1 MPPINPMLLKSSAQA
16 LGRVAQ
22 QVAKAA
28 PGLAEKA
35 TGATRLASKTM
46 SGLSGLS
53 ERLPSKLPSAA
64 TLQQGLSGL
73 RPRLQNASL
82 LGQMGRLGEQVA
94 QMSQLAQMLP
104 TGPTG
109 AAAPTRPAESENLTK
124 PTTPTANPGHI
135 PLGPFGAI
143 RDAAHAALK
152 GPMAAAVRGSDRA
165 SRVAGEF
172 LQALHDIEGSALYQN
187 FAPPLVNQMLGE
199 ARTGLQAI
207 HDMVQRFQSGLGK
220 LDAALQPAPTGAKP
234 PPLPPR
240 PTTPKPSATLP
251 ASASST
257 AATDGSAPNDSMR
270 TDDGKPSSASSSA
283 TSADFFSA
291 QSTLSSAPTA
301 STTGPTK

>member
-1 MPPINPMLLKSSAQA
+1 MPPINPLLLKSSAQA

-22 QVAKAA
+22 QVVKAA

-35 TGATRLASKTM
+35 TGASRLASKTM

-82 LGQMGRLGEQVA
+82 LGQMGRLGEGVA
-94 QMSQLAQMLP
+94 QLSQLAQMLP
-104 TGPTG
+104 TGSTG
-109 AAAPTRPAESENLTK
+109 PAAPTRPTEPTEPAKPTK

-135 PLGPFGAI
+135 PPGPFGAI
-143 RDAAHAALK
+143 RDAAHSALK
-152 GPMAAAVRGSDRA
+152 GPMAVAVRGSDRA

-207 HDMVQRFQSGLGK
+207 HDMIQRFQSGLGQ
-220 LDAALQPAPTGAKP
+220 LDTALQPAPSGAKP

-251 ASASST
+251 ASASS
-257 AATDGSAPNDSMR
+257 
-270 TDDGKPSSASSSA
+270 SA
-283 TSADFFSA
+283 TSSDFFSA
-291 QSTLSSAPTA
+291 QSTLPSAPTA
-301 STTGPTK
+301 STTGPTT

>member
-1 MPPINPMLLKSSAQA
+1 MPPINPLLLKSSAQA
-16 LGRVAQ
+16 LGRAAQ
-22 QVAKAA
+22 QVVKAA

-64 TLQQGLSGL
+64 TLQQGLAGL

-82 LGQMGRLGEQVA
+82 LGQMGRLGEGVA

-104 TGPTG
+104 TGPTEP
-109 AAAPTRPAESENLTK
+109 AAPTRPSEPAEPTK
-124 PTTPTANPGHI
+124 PTKPTKPTNPTTPTANPGHI
-135 PLGPFGAI
+135 PPGPFGAI
-143 RDAAHAALK
+143 RDAAHSALK

-199 ARTGLQAI
+199 AKTGLQAI
-207 HDMVQRFQSGLGK
+207 HDMIQRFQSGLGK
-220 LDAALQPAPTGAKP
+220 LDTALQPAPSGAKP

-240 PTTPKPSATLP
+240 PTTPKPNS
-251 ASASST
+251 
-257 AATDGSAPNDSMR
+257 SMR
-270 TDDGKPSSASSSA
+270 TDDGKPSSTSSSA

-291 QSTLSSAPTA
+291 QSTLPSAPTA